1 LLRTAHQSFDAVHSL
16 KLSDIVIASVTS
28 IVISTVYGAIRMPD
42 QYQKEGDA
50 MERQSSQIK
59 PYIYGVIIFLTL
71 GLALANETLSR
82 IGMEGNRLALFS
94 VAFVVAIIL
103 LSRNLMMVI
112 AVVIGVLA
120 LNLPET
126 VLLQYHLDRDMLLA
140 LIGAAVILPS
150 VYGLVGR

>member
-1 LLRTAHQSFDAVHSL
+1 
-16 KLSDIVIASVTS
+16 
-28 IVISTVYGAIRMPD
+28 
-42 QYQKEGDA
+42 

-59 PYIYGVIIFLTL
+59 PYVYGVIIFLTL
-71 GLALANETLSR
+71 VLALANETLSR

-94 VAFVVAIIL
+94 VTFVVAIIL
-103 LSRNLMMVI
+103 LSRNLIMVI
-112 AVVIGVLA
+112 TVVIGVLA
-120 LNLPET
+120 LNLPEA

>member
-1 LLRTAHQSFDAVHSL
+1 
-16 KLSDIVIASVTS
+16 
-28 IVISTVYGAIRMPD
+28 
-42 QYQKEGDA
+42 

-59 PYIYGVIIFLTL
+59 PYISGVIIFLTL

>member
-1 LLRTAHQSFDAVHSL
+1 
-16 KLSDIVIASVTS
+16 
-28 IVISTVYGAIRMPD
+28 
-42 QYQKEGDA
+42 

-59 PYIYGVIIFLTL
+59 PYVYGVIIFLTL

-103 LSRNLMMVI
+103 LSRNLIMVI
-112 AVVIGVLA
+112 TVVIGVLA
-120 LNLPET
+120 LNLPEA